1 MFHTGKEVP
10 TSTQDFFTYNYLN
23 HISYSHHGYCIKE
36 CVWVHHVHSPLLWSI
51 VEDLK
56 FQEYVLLQK
65 IVKILNNILV
75 SYMEWFSFKK
85 NNI

>member
-1 MFHTGKEVP
+1 MH
-10 TSTQDFFTYNYLN
+10 N
-23 HISYSHHGYCIKE
+23 
-36 CVWVHHVHSPLLWSI
+36 VHSPLLWSI

-56 FQEYVLLQK
+56 FQVYVLLQK